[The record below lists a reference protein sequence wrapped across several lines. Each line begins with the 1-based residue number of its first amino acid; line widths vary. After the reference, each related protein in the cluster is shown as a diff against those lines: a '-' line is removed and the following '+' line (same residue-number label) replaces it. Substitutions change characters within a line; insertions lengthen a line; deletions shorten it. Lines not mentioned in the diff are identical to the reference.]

1 MSTHSV
7 LDGGTTMPPR
17 RRVPVYHNS
26 PPQFG
31 NDVDLAPT
39 DARLEFGRRLSK
51 LIAARNW
58 NQSDLARHATQHM
71 PGKQA
76 FRRDNVSNYVRG
88 RQIPGPVR
96 LKALCKTLGV
106 TREDL
111 VPPAAVQSVDNRA
124 PPLEMRSAGPGRAFL
139 KVNQVVSQELAMQ
152 IIALLEGERKKG
164 EGS

>member
-1 MSTHSV
+1 MSTHSS

-17 RRVPVYHNS
+17 RQVPVYHNPS
-26 PPQFG
+26 PRFD
-31 NDVDLAPT
+31 NSVDLAPD

-58 NQSDLARHATQHM
+58 NQSDLARQATKHM
-71 PGKQA
+71 PGKQS

-88 RQIPGPVR
+88 QQIPGPVR
-96 LKALCKTLGV
+96 LKALCDTLGV
-106 TREDL
+106 TKEDL
-111 VPPAAVQSVDNRA
+111 VPPTAVQSVDKYA